1 MATRIRLTQ
10 RRQKLKAA
18 KKKAAERVKAKIL
31 PVMRSQYKRLERF
44 LRRSNLRKRLN
55 KIKVPDPENL
65 NITVDMVALY
75 KVEQLFKAPSPPKS
89 DKDEWDTWKKALL
102 IALLLGL
109 FASVDDIGQVEN
121 DIWESRGYDP
131 LTFDPQQIIEDYQ
144 MRIGRNLDDIGS
156 DTLARVQSAIADW
169 YMGEESLPELL
180 DDLDRFFDE
189 ARAEA
194 IAATEVGNM
203 TSQIFLQE
211 MLSNGWTEW
220 YWDALGE
227 NPCTK
232 PIQLLNQIYDG
243 CLDLNGRKF
252 KVGTPMPPDAAHP
265 NCQCI
270 PMPADA

>member
-1 MATRIRLTQ
+1 MTQ

-55 KIKVPDPENL
+55 KIKVTEEVANTWK
-65 NITVDMVALY
+65 TVDDADQSIGLY
-75 KVEQLFKAPSPPKS
+75 KVKELFKAPSPPKS
-89 DKDEWDTWKKALL
+89 DKDEWETWKKALL

-156 DTLARVQSAIADW
+156 DTLVRVQSAIADW

-211 MLSNGWTEW
+211 MLSNGWTSW

-227 NPCTK
+227 DPCTR

-265 NCQCI
+265 HCQCI